1 MKLSDDKSASSRSS
15 IIRSMPEKGVPL
27 ARDLTDPG
35 MMVNFVERTDPLDVV
50 VLWES
55 KGPLWVVAVQL
66 SVVTRLS
73 CATPLL
79 LWLILLH
86 AVSIEGACCSFRS
99 NCRKQYGSCFDGMLN
114 VEHSE
119 VSPFLPASI
128 ASSRLDTMQAEV
140 LLTPPV
146 DSPVRGVHRLR
157 GEWNESSKS
166 ETFNEKRTVFDI
178 DTLCN

>member
-15 IIRSMPEKGVPL
+15 IIRSMPAKGVPL

-73 CATPLL
+73 CATSLL

-128 ASSRLDTMQAEV
+128 ASRRLDSPMMQAEV

-157 GEWNESSKS
+157 GERTKEACQKLSM
-166 ETFNEKRTVFDI
+166 KRAVL